1 MEGERWP
8 LPRSVQVVKIALY
21 TIFRC
26 TNYGAVLQ
34 AYALA
39 RILRD
44 ILGEDAVDV
53 INHRMDPRDNH
64 LLGKITNPNTPWF
77 QRWRNKRKFAARYFH
92 PELFE
97 RRRLKTIRLID
108 NFIRPTG
115 KLYKDPK
122 ELRGL
127 SPSGNGG
134 LSPSG
139 NGGLSPYDTVVVGS
153 DQIWNPSLNHDF
165 GHNQYLG
172 TDLPDKQD
180 RVAYAASFGVSE
192 LPEECR
198 DEYRAALSKFRII
211 TVREESGARICRS
224 LIPSNG
230 DSPQGVADGDSPQVV
245 LDPTLLLT
253 ADDWRMV
260 VGTVPEGQRGT
271 VPDRAMGTVPKGAS
285 GRYVAAY
292 WVRTLTEADVAALG
306 RIARDMATPICLMS
320 AGPLP
325 KFRYPSEV
333 APYIDAD
340 PFDFVRTLSGAT
352 AVVTDS
358 FHGLQ
363 FATLFEKRFLALGNI
378 SDPKSNASRLVDF
391 CARYGLS
398 GGIQDIEAFRAGTA
412 HPLADVARFDAKAL
426 AADRSHSRDALK
438 GMLP

>member
-1 MEGERWP
+1 MK
-8 LPRSVQVVKIALY
+8 VALY

-39 RILRD
+39 RILRG
-44 ILGEDAVDV
+44 LCGEDAVDV

-92 PELFE
+92 SELFE
-97 RRRLKTIRLID
+97 RRRSKTIRLIE
-108 NFIRPTG
+108 NFIRPTA
-115 KLYKDPK
+115 KLYKNPK

-127 SPSGNGG
+127 SP
-134 LSPSG
+134 LD

-180 RVAYAASFGVSE
+180 RVAYAASFGVSK
-192 LPEECR
+192 LPEDCR
-198 DEYRAALSKFRII
+198 DEYRTALSRFRII
-211 TVREESGARICRS
+211 TVREESGAKICRQ
-224 LIPSNG
+224 LLAANG
-230 DSPQGVADGDSPQVV
+230 DSPQDVAEGDSPQVV

-253 ADDWRMV
+253 ADDWRM
-260 VGTVPEGQRGT
+260 TVGT
-271 VPDRAMGTVPKGAS
+271 VPDRSVGTVPDRLMGTVPKGAS

-292 WVRTLTEADVAALG
+292 WVRTLTEADVTALG
-306 RIARDMATPICLMS
+306 RIARDRTAPICLMS

-325 KFRYPSEV
+325 KLQFPSEV

-363 FATLFEKRFLALGNI
+363 FATLFKKPFLALGNI

-398 GGIQDIEAFRAGTA
+398 GGIQDIATFRVGTE
-412 HPLADVARFDAKAL
+412 HPFADAVRFDAKAL
-426 AADRSHSRDALK
+426 EADRVRSLDTLK

>member
-1 MEGERWP
+1 M
-8 LPRSVQVVKIALY
+8 LMKIALY

-39 RILRD
+39 RVLRD

-97 RRRLKTIRLID
+97 RRRAKTIRLID
-108 NFIRPTG
+108 NFIRPTR
-115 KLYKDPK
+115 KLYKNPK
-122 ELRGL
+122 EFR
-127 SPSGNGG
+127 G

-172 TDLPDKQD
+172 TDLPDTQD
-180 RVAYAASFGVSE
+180 RVAYAASFGVAE

-198 DEYRAALSKFRII
+198 DEYRTALSKFRII
-211 TVREESGARICRS
+211 TVREESGSEICRN
-224 LIPSNG
+224 LLPVNG
-230 DSPQGVADGDSPQVV
+230 DSPQGGAEGDSPQVV

-260 VGTVPEGQRGT
+260 VGTVP
-271 VPDRAMGTVPKGAS
+271 DRSMGTVSKGAS

-306 RIARDMATPICLMS
+306 RIARDMAAPICLMS

-325 KFRYPSEV
+325 KFRFPPEV

-363 FATLFEKRFLALGNI
+363 FATLFKKPFLALGNI

-398 GGIQDIEAFRAGTA
+398 GGIQDIEAFRVGTE
-412 HPLADVARFDAKAL
+412 HPFADAAKFDAKAL
-426 AADRSHSRDALK
+426 DADRSRSRDALK